1 MEPMRAVLAAKFWNQ
16 EVEST
21 NSLQAVVHSVPCE
34 PPPLGLVRGSKLSRS
49 QQLLLIQRVFGAP
62 FVPSIEPPNAWNK
75 KCGGVVLDR
84 VIASAGGPN
93 WWATVTG
100 RARAQRFW
108 WLEKQLGEN
117 INQTPEPLSPQ
128 EEERWWHRGKRLL
141 DASLY
146 ALSTRS
152 RFRMSPRTTLSMSSE
167 LDSLAGLFGDSEQ
180 PGPNQGPRQNP
191 WRGRAGLRH
200 KREGHDI
207 ILESAWHEHFVDRE
221 ARYWEVPQVTTLD
234 VASVGTTSGLRYRLG
249 LHHSA
254 GTPVEC
260 PKMDGSVLGGV
271 PAGATPGLRAQA
283 AMSVEREMHVWKPKQ
298 AACRRRQNKRPYNLL
313 AARPHVTVS
322 GLAGGLLCANLK
334 KHVDDISSEPSTP
347 PSTGAAALSLG
358 PNGGPLTAD
367 MFVSLGVSAQYGL
380 FQRPFLDHTKL
391 SARLDIGAASSLL
404 AATRH
409 QENTPPARD
418 TINGHVDKGLPT
430 VSLSLQ
436 QQLIGPI
443 RARVDSRFSLDPY
456 ELANSERPHLQEV
469 TYGIDCALESLGA
482 AKLVVWYSPSRREGM
497 AELRILER

>member
-21 NSLQAVVHSVPCE
+21 NSLHAVVHSVPCE

-49 QQLLLIQRVFGAP
+49 QQLLLIQRVFGVP
-62 FVPSIEPPNAWNK
+62 FTPSIEPPNAWNK

-108 WLEKQLGEN
+108 WLEKQRGEN

-128 EEERWWHRGKRLL
+128 EEEKWWHRGKRLL

-152 RFRMSPRTTLSMSSE
+152 RFRLSPRTTLSMSSE
-167 LDSLAGLFGDSEQ
+167 LDSMTGLFPDSDQ
-180 PGPNQGPRQNP
+180 QQNQGARQNP
-191 WRGRAGLRH
+191 WRGRASLRH
-200 KREGHDI
+200 KREGHDW

-234 VASVGTTSGLRYRLG
+234 VASVGSTSGLRYRLG

-260 PKMDGSVLGGV
+260 PKMDGSILGGV

-283 AMSVEREMHVWKPKQ
+283 ALSMEREMHVWKPKQ
-298 AACRRRQNKRPYNLL
+298 TTCRRRQNKRPYNLL
-313 AARPHVTVS
+313 AARPHVTLS

-334 KHVDDISSEPSTP
+334 KNADDISSEPSTP
-347 PSTGAAALSLG
+347 RSTGAATLSLG
-358 PNGGPLTAD
+358 PNAGPLTAD
-367 MFVSLGVSAQYGL
+367 MFVSLGISAQYGL

-391 SARLDIGAASSLL
+391 SARLDVGAASSLL

-409 QENTPPARD
+409 QENTAPSRE
-418 TINGHVDKGLPT
+418 TINNYIDKGLPT
-430 VSLSLQ
+430 VALSLQ
-436 QQLIGPI
+436 QQLVGPI
-443 RARVDSRFSLDPY
+443 RARIDSRFSLDPY
-456 ELANSERPHLQEV
+456 ELANRERPHLQEV